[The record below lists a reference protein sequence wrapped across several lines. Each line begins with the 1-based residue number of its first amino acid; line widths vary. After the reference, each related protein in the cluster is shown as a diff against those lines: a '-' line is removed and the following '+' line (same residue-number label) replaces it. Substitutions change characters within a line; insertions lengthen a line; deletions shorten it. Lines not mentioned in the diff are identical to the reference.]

1 MHLAIPTAAPP
12 ACPLDSASAR
22 WRRRSRQRC
31 PAASPVVRASSAGLP
46 FTPGQVRQAFLAKEA
61 LFVDVRSAREFRDE
75 SLPGTVNLPLYL
87 VPPSIPRGAID
98 TLLDRPDARDQVP
111 MNTEFEEKLSALVSK
126 QGTNTRVLFLCSNG
140 KRSSFI
146 ASALA
151 ADGAYQA
158 AFMVGGLHAWLS
170 LYSPAGVPR
179 KRATAG
185 VFKDTSG
192 RSIWTDSAEED
203 TVLPARGG
211 NENDLPDEEPR
222 NWGGAEVVIVSKSN

>member
-1 MHLAIPTAAPP
+1 M
-12 ACPLDSASAR
+12 S
-22 WRRRSRQRC
+22 
-31 PAASPVVRASSAGLP
+31 
-46 FTPGQVRQAFLAKEA
+46 K
-61 LFVDVRSAREFRDE
+61 RE
-75 SLPGTVNLPLYL
+75 N
-87 VPPSIPRGAID
+87 
-98 TLLDRPDARDQVP
+98 
-111 MNTEFEEKLSALVSK
+111 K
-126 QGTNTRVLFLCSNG
+126 RVLFLCSNG
-140 KRSSFI
+140 KRSAFI

-158 AFMVGGLHAWLS
+158 AFMVGGLNAWLA

-222 NWGGAEVVIVSKSN
+222 NWGGAAVVIVESK

>member
-1 MHLAIPTAAPP
+1 M
-12 ACPLDSASAR
+12 
-22 WRRRSRQRC
+22 
-31 PAASPVVRASSAGLP
+31 RASSAGLP
-46 FTPGQVRQAFLAKEA
+46 FTSGQVRQALLAKEA

-75 SLPGTVNLPLYL
+75 CIPGTVNLPLYL

-98 TLLDRPDARDQVP
+98 TLLDRPDAREQVP
-111 MNTEFEEKLSALVSK
+111 MNTEFEEELSALMSK
-126 QGTNTRVLFLCSNG
+126 RENKRVLFLCSNG
-140 KRSSFI
+140 KRSAFI

-158 AFMVGGLHAWLS
+158 AFMVGGLNAWLA

-222 NWGGAEVVIVSKSN
+222 NWGGAAVVIVDSK